1 MAVDGTYKID
11 IALPTGTQSLTV
23 VLKTDGNALKMTST
37 DANGEQTSADG
48 TVDGNDFAW
57 SMDSHVPPNPPMKVE
72 CKGTVDGD
80 DISGT
85 LNVAGAGSMT
95 FKGSRT

>member
-11 IALPTGTQSLTV
+11 MALPTGTQSITV
-23 VLKTDGNALKMTST
+23 VLKTDGNSLKMTST
-37 DANGEQTSADG
+37 DAKGEQTSADG
-48 TVDGNDFAW
+48 TVDGNDFVW
-57 SMDSHVPPNPPMKVE
+57 SMDSHVPPNPPMKVD

-85 LNVAGAGSMT
+85 LNAAGGSIT